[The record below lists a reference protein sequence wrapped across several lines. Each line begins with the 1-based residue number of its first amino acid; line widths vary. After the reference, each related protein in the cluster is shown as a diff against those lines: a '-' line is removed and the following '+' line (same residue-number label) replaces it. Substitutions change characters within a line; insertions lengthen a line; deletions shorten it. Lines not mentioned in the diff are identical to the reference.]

1 MRRIFLTTLF
11 ISLQLLLPGFSF
23 STSKAQT
30 GDKKSDAHRNGRY
43 NVAREHREID
53 SLNILSN
60 KYADSLPVSSFDYAA
75 EALRLARQTGYR
87 NGEAGALM
95 NLGMLSY
102 NKNDFLKAFNNYSA
116 AIELA
121 AKLKNDSLTRMGN
134 YRMAEIFHDLG
145 ELDRSVDYLMK
156 AIKYDIKRGSPE
168 YLAGTYLR
176 LGDYRF
182 EQGDTNGALR
192 LYFNAL
198 ALKPKLAN
206 PTMKPWISKSIAR
219 FYLLTKRIDIALYYY
234 REALKDNPNDIG
246 YLNGSI
252 MTSIAYCYEQ
262 KKEPDHALYFEK
274 LALQIREKEKIPSL
288 IASSML
294 NIGKTWLMLKNY
306 DSSMFYLREGIK
318 RIELL
323 KMNHYLAVGYRD
335 LYALYVAKND
345 WKNALIAIQEYNH
358 AEELSNAGKNSE
370 EVTMLET
377 KRIISEK
384 ERQVEKLRE
393 ENFIQ
398 RLEMKNRNLVLLLL
412 FLLLIL
418 IIITAFSIHRRM
430 IRHRNEKRMALE
442 KSHQL
447 QDEIKEHVLRHKKMA
462 KTEEQYRFIADNVA
476 DMITLVDA
484 NFTCLYASSSCKQ
497 FFGYSPEELEGKVK
511 IRDFIHPES
520 RKTFAADMD
529 RMLKYR
535 EATKFLYHQLVRKD
549 GSTIWVEINVNP
561 IFDSKTGKLQAVLS
575 ITRDVSNK
583 VEQERS
589 LMEEKRQ
596 QETLIR
602 EVHHRVKNN
611 LAILASLVNMQKTDI
626 RDHTTLDIFSNLQ
639 FRIKAMSI
647 VHEEVYKS
655 REIEVLSIADYLSKL
670 VSIVSS
676 AFTDFRVKVHQNFQD
691 EEVNVETTLPIGL
704 IVNELLTNAFKYAF
718 PYKQEGN
725 IWVSWEKMD
734 GKDDPGVKF
743 RCLTVKDDGVGLPA
757 GFDISKNTTMGSQII
772 TLLVS
777 QIGGKLMTN
786 GVQGASFA
794 IIFPLKK

>member
-1 MRRIFLTTLF
+1 MIRIFLTTLF
-11 ISLQLLLPGFSF
+11 ISFLLPGFSF
-23 STSKAQT
+23 LTSMAQ
-30 GDKKSDAHRNGRY
+30 GADKKYDAHRKDRSD
-43 NVAREHREID
+43 VAKEHRKID
-53 SLNILSN
+53 SLNILAD
-60 KYADSLPVSSFDYAA
+60 KYADTFPVSNFDYAA
-75 EALRLARQTGYR
+75 EALRLAKQIGYR
-87 NGEAGALM
+87 DGETGALL
-95 NLGMLSY
+95 NLGKLYY
-102 NKNDFLKAFNNYSA
+102 NKNDFLKAFNDFSA
-116 AIELA
+116 AIELSVQS
-121 AKLKNDSLTRMGN
+121 KNDSLTCTGN
-134 YRMAEIFHDLG
+134 YWMARLFHDLG

-156 AIKYDIKRGSPE
+156 VIKYNIKRGSPE
-168 YLAGTYLR
+168 YLAGTYCH

-198 ALKPKLAN
+198 ALEPKLAN
-206 PTMKPWISKSIAR
+206 PYTKQWISRSIAR

-234 REALKDNPNDIG
+234 REALQDNPKDLG
-246 YLNGSI
+246 YLNGSL
-252 MTSIAYCYEQ
+252 MTLLAYCYEQ

-274 LALQIREKEKIPSL
+274 LALQIREKENMPSL
-288 IASSML
+288 IASSLL
-294 NIGKTWLMLKNY
+294 NIGRTWLMLKNY
-306 DSSMFYLREGIK
+306 DSSMFYLREGTK
-318 RIELL
+318 RMKLL
-323 KMNHYLAVGYRD
+323 KMNHYTAEGYKD

-345 WKNALIAIQEYNH
+345 WKNALSAIQEYNN
-358 AEELSNAGKNSE
+358 AEELYNAGRNSE

-384 ERQVEKLRE
+384 ERLVEKLRE

-412 FLLLIL
+412 FLLLVL
-418 IIITAFSIHRRM
+418 IIITALAIHRRM
-430 IRHRNEKRMALE
+430 IRQRNEKRMALE

-447 QDEIKEHVLRHKKMA
+447 QDEIKEQVLKHEKMA
-462 KTEEQYRFIADNVA
+462 KTEEEYRFIADNVA
-476 DMITLVDA
+476 DMITLADA
-484 NFTCLYASSSCKQ
+484 NFTCLYASSSSKH
-497 FFGYSPEELEGKVK
+497 FFGCSPEELEGKVK
-511 IRDFIHPES
+511 LRNFIHPES
-520 RKTFAADMD
+520 RETFAADVD
-529 RMLKYR
+529 RMLKNR

-561 IFDSKTGKLQAVLS
+561 IFDSKSGTLQGLLS
-575 ITRDVSNK
+575 ITRDVSHQ

-589 LMEEKRQ
+589 LMEERRQ

-611 LAILASLVNMQKTDI
+611 LAILASLVNMQKTEI
-626 RDHTTLDIFSNLQ
+626 SDHTTLDIFSNLQ
-639 FRIKAMSI
+639 FRIKAMSM

-655 REIEVLSIADYLSKL
+655 RKIEALSIAGYLSKL

-676 AFTDFRVKVHQNFQD
+676 AFTDSQVKVHQDFQD

-718 PYKQEGN
+718 PGDREGN
-725 IWVSWEKMD
+725 IWLSWEKMD
-734 GKDDPGVKF
+734 GKDDPGARF
-743 RCLTVKDDGVGLPA
+743 RCLTVKDDGIGLPA

-777 QIGGKLMTN
+777 QIAGKLMTN